1 MREIRVA
8 LLESD
13 VSISVAKDFIEK
25 IKIKALG
32 QEVIRSVSPAQMVI
46 KIVNDEL
53 TNLLG
58 SENSELNLRSKSPVL
73 ILMAGLQGSGK
84 TTTTAKLS
92 KWITKNFN
100 KSVMMASLDIY
111 RPAAQEQL
119 ISLGSKNKIEVL
131 EKQENK
137 KPIEIA
143 QTAFDKAKKSDFDVL
158 ILDSAGRTH
167 IDQKMMKEL
176 SDISLKFK
184 FAEIFLVSDSMTG
197 QDAVNNAESF
207 SKKINL
213 TGIILTRVDGDA
225 RGGAALSMK
234 QTTEKPIKFIGVG
247 EKIDD
252 LEIFHPERIANRILG
267 MGDVVTLVE
276 KASEQINQE
285 EAADLQKK
293 ILKGKFSLSDYSN
306 N

>member
-1 MREIRVA
+1 
-8 LLESD
+8 
-13 VSISVAKDFIEK
+13 
-25 IKIKALG
+25 
-32 QEVIRSVSPAQMVI
+32 
-46 KIVNDEL
+46 
-53 TNLLG
+53 
-58 SENSELNLRSKSPVL
+58 
-73 ILMAGLQGSGK
+73 
-84 TTTTAKLS
+84 
-92 KWITKNFN
+92 
-100 KSVMMASLDIY
+100 
-111 RPAAQEQL
+111 
-119 ISLGSKNKIEVL
+119 
-131 EKQENK
+131 
-137 KPIEIA
+137 
-143 QTAFDKAKKSDFDVL
+143 
-158 ILDSAGRTH
+158 
-167 IDQKMMKEL
+167 MMKEL

-293 ILKGKFSLSDYSN
+293 ILKGKFSLSDYSKQLDQISKMGGIQSLLKYLPGMSN
-306 N
+306 L